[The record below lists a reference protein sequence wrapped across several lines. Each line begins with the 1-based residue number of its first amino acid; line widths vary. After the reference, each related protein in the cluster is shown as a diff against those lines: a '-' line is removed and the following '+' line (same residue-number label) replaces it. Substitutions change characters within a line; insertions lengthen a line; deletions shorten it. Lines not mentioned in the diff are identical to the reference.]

1 MPGIVGNGGR
11 ILSLTGLAVLEQLEE
26 NTGEGRDGNQVGDR
40 GQCGGDIRYI
50 PESVN
55 IIDAGAMATPGI
67 RKIHL
72 KALIAFWLPL
82 VRS

>member
-1 MPGIVGNGGR
+1 MAVAYF
-11 ILSLTGLAVLEQLEE
+11 LSPDSQSLSSLKKTP
-26 NTGEGRDGNQVGDR
+26 GEGRDGNQVGDR

-55 IIDAGAMATPGI
+55 IIDAGAGNAGI